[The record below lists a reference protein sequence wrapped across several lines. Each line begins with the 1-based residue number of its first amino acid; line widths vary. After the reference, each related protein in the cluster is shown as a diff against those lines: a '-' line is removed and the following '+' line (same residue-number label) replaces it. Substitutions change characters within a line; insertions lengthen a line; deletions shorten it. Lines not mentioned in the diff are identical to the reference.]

1 MKADETYHWNMK
13 KYIYKMISIAV
24 FIFIWYMLV
33 KLNLERPLMF
43 GNLPSPIEVLKSIK
57 GVLTDKVFY
66 LHVLYSSLRVISGCI
81 LALPIGVI
89 FGLLIGLT
97 KIAENFIS
105 PIFEMLRPI
114 PQIAWI
120 PIAILVFPSAEESII
135 FITFLGAFFPI
146 LINTIAG
153 TQQVSPSLID
163 AAKSMNATRDQ
174 LIRHVYFS
182 SAIPNIFTG
191 LTLGIGNSWMSVIA
205 AEMISG
211 KYGIGYYTWTAYTL
225 MQYPETIVGM
235 ITIGL
240 IGTICFTCVRIVKRS
255 VLKWRQ

>member
-1 MKADETYHWNMK
+1 MKPVIAPYLKIK
-13 KYIYKMISIAV
+13 KYGYKLISIT
-24 FIFIWYMLV
+24 IFVIIWYMFV
-33 KLNLERPLMF
+33 KFNLRKPLMF
-43 GNLPSPIEVLKSIK
+43 GNLPSPVEVFKSIK
-57 GVLTDKVFY
+57 IVLVDRVFY
-66 LHVLYSSLRVISGCI
+66 THVLYSSIRVISGCM
-81 LALPIGVI
+81 LALPIEVI

-97 KIAENFIS
+97 TFAQNFIS

-120 PIAILVFPSAEESII
+120 PIAILIFPSAEGSII

-153 TQQVSPSLID
+153 TQQVNLSLID
-163 AAKSMNATRDQ
+163 AAKSMNATRWQ
-174 LIRHVYFS
+174 LIRYVYFS
-182 SAIPNIFTG
+182 SSVPNIFTG
-191 LTLGIGNSWMSVIA
+191 LTLGVGNSWMSVIA

-211 KYGIGYYTWTAYTL
+211 KYGIGYYTWTSYTL

-240 IGTICFTCVRIVKRS
+240 IGTICFTFIKVLQKS
-255 VLKWRQ
+255 VLKWRE